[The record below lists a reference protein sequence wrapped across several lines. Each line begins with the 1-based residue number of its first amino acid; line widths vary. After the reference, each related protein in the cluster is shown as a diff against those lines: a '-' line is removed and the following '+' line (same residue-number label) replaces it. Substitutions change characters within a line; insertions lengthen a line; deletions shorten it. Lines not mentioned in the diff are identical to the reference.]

1 MNQRGDWTCV
11 RSNRSGKYVAAVL
24 ACLALLAACVPA
36 VSQDDSSGNPPAR
49 IARLSVCKGQC
60 FFLAGR
66 AGSMGPGYAQLSR
79 NDRGPFIHG

>member
-11 RSNRSGKYVAAVL
+11 RSNRSGKYFAAVL

-49 IARLSVCKGQC
+49 IARLSVVKGNVS
-60 FFLAGR
+60 FLAGR
-66 AGSMGPGYAQLSR
+66 AGSMGPGYA
-79 NDRGPFIHG
+79 